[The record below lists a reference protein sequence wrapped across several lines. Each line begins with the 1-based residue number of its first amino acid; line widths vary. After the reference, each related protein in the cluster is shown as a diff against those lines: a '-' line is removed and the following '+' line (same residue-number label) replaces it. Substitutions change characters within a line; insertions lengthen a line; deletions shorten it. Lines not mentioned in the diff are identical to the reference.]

1 MEFSYHQD
9 YYAANNGCFVEVEG
23 YHHQHYQHQH
33 QISQQPNQFVCY
45 ESQQFD
51 QKLSHSQFE
60 TYHHQQPQYSS
71 IASSSSSSPDS
82 NHYYQDG
89 YYSYPSSI
97 ESQSPP
103 SGDSSPFGQIDNN
116 LDSILDEI
124 AANAENIDDILLAKN
139 EDDLYNLLETSDHY
153 SPLSSSSLDF
163 DDNQSVVTL
172 NSETTTSCSPQRKL
186 SIDSSSGY
194 CSFDCD
200 SIETSSSSSL
210 SPSPPSTTNQ
220 SNAAATD
227 TNRVKRRRNRR
238 CKHTKEERALR
249 KKDQNK
255 KAAIK
260 YRERKKVQTETI
272 EQIIEQLE
280 YRRDELT
287 IQFSRIE
294 TEFNVIL
301 PLARQAFQVDPI
313 RGQQLQQL
321 IQRLQQNGFNQ

>member
-23 YHHQHYQHQH
+23 YHHQHYQH

-139 EDDLYNLLETSDHY
+139 EDDLYNLLETSDDY

-220 SNAAATD
+220 SNAAAD